1 MAVYKS
7 VGAVFTEVLFF
18 VILYTAV
25 IQYNNVAYSWCLNN
39 KQKCV
44 KIQKREKKHH
54 EKAAMQALRG
64 PGELARRLEEET
76 RGQPQRFLNKNKNT
90 LNYYLSLF
98 TYSLVTYLHI

>member
-1 MAVYKS
+1 MM
-7 VGAVFTEVLFF
+7 
-18 VILYTAV
+18 
-25 IQYNNVAYSWCLNN
+25 LNN

-44 KIQKREKKHH
+44 KIQKREKKKKHH

-64 PGELARRLEEET
+64 PGELACRLEEET